1 MVSDRGTFPTHLSC
15 AALHDM
21 SDEPLPAAAT
31 DPTAHHA
38 DALTTPPAYLD
49 QARQSSLAIQ
59 KSWIRS
65 VLRGAA
71 ADALRTIVTERTLRQ
86 RRREKRAAYKHRYDD
101 GGSVSSLEEE
111 PANAQ
116 GVGDEGEEVE
126 VTQADVDAA
135 YALAERVGRKWA
147 GCLREEEGLPSSADA
162 VLEAVRAGKYLE
174 AEAEAKVGE
183 SGEMTHESETG
194 NDERSADAVAD
205 EPVVAA
211 AETPTAVMEEESTP
225 AHESE
230 AASLL
235 LCNLARPSDAITPE
249 VAISRLVTPP
259 ALLIGT
265 APSFGTLA
273 DAIAPNPVLSASLVT
288 TMLPTSKDEIEART
302 KEADAWRRNVAGQ
315 MGQIIERQRWLYPK
329 SLLEKAVR
337 HNRERMASSRVGAS
351 TTASIASGRAVAA
364 TDDDRENDEGPGR
377 KRKRSDMA
385 NERANANLGIPM
397 AQPRPPCPYSE
408 LEWTGCELSQEQRTK
423 LDEELLHEIPEAA
436 GDDGDGKRIHVPPPI
451 PPSCIVGG
459 HLQHIGSI
467 QQWEKAGTQGMQ
479 VGQDS
484 ESDPMQNLQRAK
496 TRRKRWYRQA
506 KTERLGRR
514 VERPNDARIEIH
526 ARLSKVVKATDGEKQ
541 QEEEADEAPK
551 EYLEMD
557 LGGCLLE
564 VGADDDGAQTIVTF
578 KSLELSLA
586 LNAEGGV

>member
-1 MVSDRGTFPTHLSC
+1 MC
-15 AALHDM
+15 
-21 SDEPLPAAAT
+21 
-31 DPTAHHA
+31 
-38 DALTTPPAYLD
+38 
-49 QARQSSLAIQ
+49 
-59 KSWIRS
+59 
-65 VLRGAA
+65 
-71 ADALRTIVTERTLRQ
+71 
-86 RRREKRAAYKHRYDD
+86 DD
-101 GGSVSSLEEE
+101 GSVSSLEEE

-126 VTQADVDAA
+126 VTQADIDAA

-147 GCLREEEGLPSSADA
+147 GCLREEGGLPSSADA
-162 VLEAVRAGKYLE
+162 VLEVVQAGRYLE
-174 AEAEAKVGE
+174 AEVEPNVEESSEVARVGE
-183 SGEMTHESETG
+183 NCN
-194 NDERSADAVAD
+194 NDDLVDAATD
-205 EPVVAA
+205 EPLAA
-211 AETPTAVMEEESTP
+211 AVVEAQAP
-225 AHESE
+225 ADFEDI
-230 AASLL
+230 AASESASTLL
-235 LCNLARPSDAITPE
+235 SNLARPSDAITPE
-249 VAISRLVTPP
+249 EAISCLVTPP

-265 APSFGTLA
+265 NPFGTLA
-273 DAIAPNPVLSASLVT
+273 DEIAPNPVLSASLVT
-288 TMLPTSKDEIEART
+288 TMLPTSKNEIEART
-302 KEADAWRRNVAGQ
+302 KEADAWRRHVTKQ
-315 MGQIIERQRWLYPK
+315 MGQIIERQRWLYPT
-329 SLLEKAVR
+329 SLLDKTVR

-364 TDDDRENDEGPGR
+364 TDDDKNDDDGPGR

-385 NERANANLGIPM
+385 NERVNANLGLPL

-436 GDDGDGKRIHVPPPI
+436 DGGGGDDGNEGDGERIRVAPQPT

-484 ESDPMQNLQRAK
+484 ESDLMQNLQRAK